1 MKIIGLTGPSGA
13 GKGFSYHFFKKL
25 DIPCIDTDDVYH
37 KLLLPPST
45 CVDELV
51 KNFGTE
57 ILQNN
62 GSVDRKILA
71 NIVFSD
77 ESHKKLELLNQTTHK
92 YVLDKTVSMLSE
104 YKKAGK
110 VAAVIDAPLLFESGI
125 DKECDFTV
133 AVISDENVRVDRIMS
148 RDSITREAAE
158 MRVHAQKSDDFYTSM
173 ATYSVTNNSDM
184 KSLELQLEA
193 ILIKENLFTD
203 RKDNS

>member
-13 GKGFSYHFFKKL
+13 GKGFCYYFFEKS

-37 KLLLPPST
+37 KLLVPPSA

-51 KNFGTE
+51 KNFGLE
-57 ILQNN
+57 ILQKD
-62 GSVDRKILA
+62 GTVDRKILA

-77 ESHKKLELLNQTTHK
+77 ESHQKLELLNKITHK
-92 YVLDKTVSMLSE
+92 YVLDKTISMLSD
-104 YKKAGK
+104 YKEAGK

-133 AVISDENVRVDRIMS
+133 AVISDEDIRIERIMK

-158 MRVHAQKSDDFYTSM
+158 MRIRAQKSDDFYTSQ
-173 ATYSVTNNSDM
+173 ATYSVTNNTDISA
-184 KSLELQLEA
+184 LELQLEA
-193 ILIKENLFTD
+193 ILAKENISTD
-203 RKDNS
+203 

>member
-13 GKGFSYHFFKKL
+13 GKGCCYHFFEKL